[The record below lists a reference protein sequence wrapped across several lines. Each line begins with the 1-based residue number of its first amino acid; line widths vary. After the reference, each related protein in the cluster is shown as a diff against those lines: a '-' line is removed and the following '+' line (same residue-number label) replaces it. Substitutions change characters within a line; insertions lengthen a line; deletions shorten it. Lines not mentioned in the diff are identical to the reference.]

1 MKTKS
6 VCQNDWKGVFSTLR
20 SKCVFHTTIVRLKF
34 PYAHTSFVNSSLVTP
49 EHLKHPVPETGR
61 VSVESLTPVGAEDT
75 QAHCG
80 CLLVLQMD
88 NLRLREG

>member
-1 MKTKS
+1 MIGR
-6 VCQNDWKGVFSTLR
+6 VHFPHCDLSTARVVLDTQP
-20 SKCVFHTTIVRLKF
+20 SSGLSFLTLTLH
-34 PYAHTSFVNSSLVTP
+34 FVNSSLVTP
-49 EHLKHPVPETGR
+49 EHLKHPVPGTGSI
-61 VSVESLTPVGAEDT
+61 SVESLTPVGAEDT

>member
-1 MKTKS
+1 MIRRLDFPHYDLSTA
-6 VCQNDWKGVFSTLR
+6 GVMLDTQPSLGLSFLMLTL
-20 SKCVFHTTIVRLKF
+20 H
-34 PYAHTSFVNSSLVTP
+34 FVNSSLVTP
-49 EHLKHPVPETGR
+49 EHLKHPVPGTGS
-61 VSVESLTPVGAEDT
+61 VSVEFLTPVSAKDT

>member
-1 MKTKS
+1 MT
-6 VCQNDWKGVFSTLR
+6 G
-20 SKCVFHTTIVRLKF
+20 RLDF
-34 PYAHTSFVNSSLVTP
+34 PYCDLSTASVLLDTQPLSGLSFLMLTLHFVNRSLVTS
-49 EHLKHPVPETGR
+49 EHLKHPVPGTGSIR
-61 VSVESLTPVGAEDT
+61 VESLTRVSAEAT

>member
-1 MKTKS
+1 MTGRLDFPHCDLS
-6 VCQNDWKGVFSTLR
+6 TAGVLLDTQPLSGLSFLMLTL
-20 SKCVFHTTIVRLKF
+20 H
-34 PYAHTSFVNSSLVTP
+34 FVNRSLVTP
-49 EHLKHPVPETGR
+49 EHLKHPVLGTGSIR
-61 VSVESLTPVGAEDT
+61 VESLTPVSAEAT